1 MEKFFLAKN
10 IYHFKGNF
18 KSFLFVLAVILIL
31 GFLYY
36 TQILVEEL
44 QQQSRAFLNFRIKIF
59 EKNIN
64 TDENQDLSFFFNE
77 VIQQAD
83 YPIIYTDSEGEP
95 AFWRNVDIP
104 QMMERPLPPDIQASL
119 KAKIADF
126 DKTNE
131 PIPISYQGSV
141 LGYYHY
147 GESKIVQQLR
157 WLPYI
162 EIVVVGLFIMIGY
175 LGFSSIKRSEERLIW
190 VGMAKETAH
199 QLGTPL
205 SSLIG
210 WVEYLK
216 TSPEKVLE
224 VVPDF
229 ERDLNRL
236 QTVTNRFSK
245 IGSVPDLQEEDLAA
259 IIDEIVT
266 YFRRRLPAREGK
278 IDIQTRINPN
288 VPPMLINKDLFSWVM
303 ENLIKNAADAI
314 EGKGGT
320 IGIFVEKLNDHHVYI
335 DVQDNGK
342 GMTNRERKNI
352 FKPGYST
359 KKRGWGLGLSLAKRI
374 IEEYHG
380 GSIQLKET
388 QPEGGSTF
396 RIVFNIKN

>member
-1 MEKFFLAKN
+1 MARN

-36 TQILVEEL
+36 TQMLVGEL
-44 QQQSRAFLNFRIKIF
+44 QQQSRAFLSFRIKIF

-64 TDENQDLSFFFNE
+64 SDENQDLSFFFNE

-83 YPIIYTDSEGEP
+83 YPIIYTDAEGEP

-104 QMMERPLPPDIQASL
+104 QIMERPLPLDIQVRL
-119 KAKIADF
+119 KEKISDF
-126 DKTNE
+126 DKINE
-131 PIPISYQGSV
+131 PIPISYQGSI

-157 WLPYI
+157 WLPYV
-162 EIVVVGLFIMIGY
+162 EIIVVGLFILLGY
-175 LGFSSIKRSEERLIW
+175 FGFSSIKKSEERLIW

-205 SSLIG
+205 SALIG

-216 TSPEKVLE
+216 TSPEKVLD
-224 VVPDF
+224 VIPDF

-236 QTVTNRFSK
+236 QTVANRFSK
-245 IGSVPDLQEEDLAA
+245 IGSVPDLREEDLAS
-259 IIDEIVT
+259 IIDEIVA
-266 YFRRRLPAREGK
+266 YFQRRLPAGEGK
-278 IDIQTRINPN
+278 IKIQTRINPN
-288 VPPMLINKDLFSWVM
+288 VPPLLLNRDLFSWVM
-303 ENLIKNAADAI
+303 ENLIKNAMDAI

-320 IGIFVEKLNDHHVYI
+320 IGIFVEKINEHHVFI

-342 GMTNRERKNI
+342 GMSNRERKNI

-388 QPEGGSTF
+388 QPDGGSTF
-396 RIVFNIKN
+396 RIIINIKK